1 MAKKNTV
8 EEFKLVDE
16 NDFHT
21 VEAYKALRTNIEF
34 SIVGDHG
41 KVILITSSLPREGK
55 TNVVANL
62 GLFLTYTGNK
72 VLLIDCDL
80 RKPKLHRFFNVTN
93 YVGLSNV
100 IMKKYTLDATIKNI
114 GENLDIL
121 CSGPV
126 PPNSVELLNS
136 DEMKALVANVAQK
149 YDYILIDTPPALQLV
164 DAVVLSPVVNG
175 IVLVIK
181 YASTPVD
188 IIKKTLQNFTKINAK
203 VIGTVISQIATK
215 QLSEYHRYAY
225 YQYSYYYDNDPRTDI
240 KHKQKNQRHK

>member
-1 MAKKNTV
+1 
-8 EEFKLVDE
+8 
-16 NDFHT
+16 
-21 VEAYKALRTNIEF
+21 
-34 SIVGDHG
+34 
-41 KVILITSSLPREGK
+41 
-55 TNVVANL
+55 
-62 GLFLTYTGNK
+62 
-72 VLLIDCDL
+72 
-80 RKPKLHRFFNVTN
+80 VTN